1 MEVVLGIKGA
11 FCAIKVSVI
20 IIVMCEWSLCVSLSL
35 GVTLCCEEVML
46 CVWLDQNRPS
56 AWFGL
61 SFIPLNLGLS
71 GPEGSGLESELCCS
85 RLELSRS

>member
-1 MEVVLGIKGA
+1 MLGIKGA

-20 IIVMCEWSLCVSLSL
+20 IIVMCEWSLCGITVWYHWVDAR
-35 GVTLCCEEVML
+35 GDVV

-56 AWFGL
+56 AWFGPC
-61 SFIPLNLGLS
+61 FIPLNLGLS
-71 GPEGSGLESELCCS
+71 GPEGSGLESVLCCS